1 MRWLWWCAVVIAT
14 LLAGF
19 AANAEVTSA
28 VRMPTHIAAQE
39 LGPALQLL
47 ARERDFQIVY
57 ASEVIGHTRTEGAS
71 GDLTAE
77 EAVEQLLRGTGLSFR
92 HIGDSTAITIV
103 SAVVAADDSTHGNSA
118 VRSAQR
124 SVRAANQVA
133 YSTPSN
139 DSAALAQVTV
149 EARRE
154 ALKHRLNSFISTVT
168 RANAGSQQDPL
179 AVWDSPLCFAV
190 AGLPRAQGEDVL
202 DRLSKAAEAAGAV
215 LAAEQTCHPRF
226 IVVFTG
232 QPVALLHSWYSHDQT
247 VFNCSFP
254 WPVNDFINMPRPV
267 RVWYNLELRVP
278 LAGLPSTA
286 DPAEFVH
293 VLPQGCGRARAPGT
307 TGSHVTFPTV
317 PDFSSVLVVVDLNR
331 VKGFRLSQI
340 ADYIAMSGLAKINHD
355 ASVADAPTIL
365 NLFATS
371 GDAVPQGLTDWD
383 RSFLEA
389 IYHTFQ
395 YVRGQ
400 RVAVVDRMLSALP
413 PP

>member
-1 MRWLWWCAVVIAT
+1 MRWLLCAVVIAT

-19 AANAEVTSA
+19 AANAEVASSL
-28 VRMPTHIAAQE
+28 RKPTHIAAQE

-47 ARERDFQIVY
+47 ARERDFQLVY
-57 ASEVIGHTRTEGAS
+57 ASEVIGHAHTEGAS

-77 EAVEQLLRGTGLSFR
+77 EALEQLLRGTGLSFR

-103 SAVVAADDSTHGNSA
+103 PADDSSRGNSA

-124 SVRAANQVA
+124 SARVADEVA
-133 YSTPSN
+133 YTAPAS
-139 DSAALAQVTV
+139 DSAALSQVTV

-154 ALKHRLNSFISTVT
+154 ALKQRLNTFVSTVT
-168 RANAGSQQDPL
+168 RVNAGSQQDPL
-179 AVWDSPLCFAV
+179 AVWDSPLCFAI
-190 AGLPRAQGEDVL
+190 AGLPRAQGEAVL

-232 QPVALLHSWYSHDQT
+232 QPEALLHAWYNHKQT

-254 WPVNDFINMPRPV
+254 WPVNEFINMPRPV
-267 RVWYNLELRVP
+267 RVWYNLELRAP

-293 VLPQGCGRARAPGT
+293 VLPQGCGRARAAGT
-307 TGSHVTFPTV
+307 TGSHITFPTV
-317 PDFSSVLVVVDLNR
+317 ADFSSVLVVVDLNR
-331 VKGFRLSQI
+331 VKGFKLSQV

-365 NLFATS
+365 NLFTTS

-413 PP
+413 P

>member
-1 MRWLWWCAVVIAT
+1 MRSLWCIVVVVA
-14 LLAGF
+14 LLGAF

-28 VRMPTHIAAQE
+28 VRKPTHIAAQE
-39 LGPALQLL
+39 LGTALQLL

-57 ASEVIGHTRTEGAS
+57 ASEVIGHARTEGAS

-103 SAVVAADDSTHGNSA
+103 PAIVPADDSSRGNSA
-118 VRSAQR
+118 SRSPQ
-124 SVRAANQVA
+124 RAARVADEVA
-133 YSTPSN
+133 YAAPTS
-139 DSAALAQVTV
+139 DSAALSQVTV

-154 ALKHRLNSFISTVT
+154 ALKQRLNTFVSSVT
-168 RANAGSQQDPL
+168 RGNAGSLQDPL
-179 AVWDSPLCFAV
+179 AVWDSPLCFAI
-190 AGLPRAQGEDVL
+190 AGLPREQGEYVL
-202 DRLSKAAEAAGAV
+202 NRISNAAESAGAV
-215 LAAEQTCHPRF
+215 LAAEQTCRPRF
-226 IVVFTG
+226 IVVFTV
-232 QPVALLHSWYSHDQT
+232 QPEALLHAWYHQKQT

-254 WPVNDFINMPRPV
+254 WPVNEFINMPRPV

-293 VLPQGCGRARAPGT
+293 VLPQGCGRARAAGT
-307 TGSHVTFPTV
+307 TGSRITFPTV

-331 VKGFRLSQI
+331 VKGFKLSQV
-340 ADYIAMSGLAKINHD
+340 ADYIAMSGLAKINYD
-355 ASVADAPTIL
+355 ASVADAPTVL
-365 NLFATS
+365 NLFSAS
-371 GDAVPQGLTDWD
+371 GAAVPEGLTDWD

-400 RVAVVDRMLSALP
+400 RIAVVDRMLSALP
-413 PP
+413 P

>member
-1 MRWLWWCAVVIAT
+1 MRWLLRAVVIVT

-19 AANAEVTSA
+19 AANAEVASSL
-28 VRMPTHIAAQE
+28 RKPTHIAAQE
-39 LGPALQLL
+39 LGSALQLL

-57 ASEVIGHTRTEGAS
+57 ASELIGHVRTEGAS

-77 EAVEQLLRGTGLSFR
+77 EAVEQLLRGTGLSFQ

-103 SAVVAADDSTHGNSA
+103 PADDSSRGNSA
-118 VRSAQR
+118 VRSSRHSA
-124 SVRAANQVA
+124 RAADELA
-133 YSTPSN
+133 SSTPAN
-139 DSAALAQVTV
+139 DSTALSQVTV

-154 ALKHRLNSFISTVT
+154 VLKQRLNTFVSTVT

-179 AVWDSPLCFAV
+179 AVWDSPLCFAI

-232 QPVALLHSWYSHDQT
+232 QPEVLLHTWYNHKQT

-254 WPVNDFINMPRPV
+254 WPVNEFINMPRPV
-267 RVWYNLELRVP
+267 RVWYNLELRAP

-293 VLPQGCGRARAPGT
+293 VLPQGCGRASATGT
-307 TGSHVTFPTV
+307 TGSHITFPTV

-331 VKGFRLSQI
+331 VKGFKLSQI

-365 NLFATS
+365 NLFTAS

-400 RVAVVDRMLSALP
+400 RVAVVDRMLGAIAP
-413 PP
+413 

>member
-1 MRWLWWCAVVIAT
+1 MRWLWCAVVTAT

-19 AANAEVTSA
+19 AAHAEVAS
-28 VRMPTHIAAQE
+28 RLRKPTHIAAQE

-57 ASEVIGHTRTEGAS
+57 ASEVIGHARTEGAS

-103 SAVVAADDSTHGNSA
+103 PAVVPADDSSRGDA
-118 VRSAQR
+118 AIRSAQR
-124 SVRAANQVA
+124 SARGAGEVA
-133 YSTPSN
+133 YTAPSG
-139 DSAALAQVTV
+139 DFAALSQVTV

-154 ALKHRLNSFISTVT
+154 ALKQRLNTFISNVT

-179 AVWDSPLCFAV
+179 AVWDSPLCFAI
-190 AGLPRAQGEDVL
+190 AGLPRDQGEYVL
-202 DRLSKAAEAAGAV
+202 GRLSNAAEAAGAV
-215 LAAEQTCHPRF
+215 LAAEQTCRPRF
-226 IVVFTG
+226 IVVFTA
-232 QPVALLHSWYSHDQT
+232 QPEVLLHTWYHQKQT

-254 WPVNDFINMPRPV
+254 WPVNEFINMPRPV

-293 VLPQGCGRARAPGT
+293 VLPQGCGRARAAGT
-307 TGSHVTFPTV
+307 TGSHITFPTV

-331 VKGFRLSQI
+331 VEGFKLSQV
-340 ADYIAMSGLAKINHD
+340 ADYIAMAGLTKINYD
-355 ASVADAPTIL
+355 AGVADDPTVL
-365 NLFATS
+365 NLFSTS
-371 GDAVPQGLTDWD
+371 GDAVPEGLTDWD

-389 IYHTFQ
+389 IYHTYQ

-400 RVAVVDRMLSALP
+400 RGAVVDRMLRAIAP
-413 PP
+413 